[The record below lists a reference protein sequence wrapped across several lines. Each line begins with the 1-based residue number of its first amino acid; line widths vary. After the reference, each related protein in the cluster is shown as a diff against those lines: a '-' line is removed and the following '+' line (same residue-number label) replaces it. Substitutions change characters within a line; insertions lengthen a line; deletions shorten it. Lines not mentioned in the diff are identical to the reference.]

1 MGVIMVATIHLMHGF
16 IGFGKSKISK
26 ELAHELPAVI
36 LNNDDFMAKLYGKNP
51 SKEVFRD
58 YYNRIDG
65 LIWELAES
73 IIRAGTDVII
83 DYGFWTRQSRADA
96 YARAKKITENV
107 VFHNILCD
115 MDTARQSV
123 VERNKR
129 HPDALFVDEA
139 TFDLFKPQFEPMSDD
154 EGYPIINHDNN
165 IKEWKYA
172 AYIFPVRKVNGCIQV
187 AMAVYKSGWHGL
199 IGGRLDGNETP
210 REAMCR
216 EVCEELGKTALVIT
230 DGAIVVP
237 QSHKVRVRDVLFRR
251 AKNEEH
257 TYFISMVPA
266 DIELV
271 FCEKD
276 NEGFDVKWIDLKLL
290 GDKDTIVIDDMR
302 EYFVSTIIPFIESQ
316 FK

>member
-1 MGVIMVATIHLMHGF
+1 MSATIHLIHGF

-26 ELAHELPAVI
+26 DLAHELPAVV

-51 SKEVFRD
+51 PADVFRD

-65 LIWELAES
+65 LIWDLAEN
-73 IIRAGTDVII
+73 IIRAGVDVII

-96 YARAKKITENV
+96 YARAKKITEKV
-107 VFHNILCD
+107 IFHNIQCN

-123 VERNKR
+123 IERAKR
-129 HPDALFVDEA
+129 HPDALFVDGA
-139 TFDLFKPQFEPMSDD
+139 MFDLYRPQFEAMSDD

-172 AYIFPVRKVNGCIQV
+172 AYILPVREIDGRLQV

-199 IGGRLDGNETP
+199 IGGRLDGDETP
-210 REAMCR
+210 RQAMCR
-216 EVCEELGKTALVIT
+216 EVCEELGKDAMYIT
-230 DGAIVVP
+230 DGAIAVP
-237 QSHKVRVRDVLFRR
+237 NAHKIRVRDVLFRR

-257 TYFISMVPA
+257 TYFVSLVPA
-266 DIELV
+266 DTELV

-276 NEGFDVKWIDLKLL
+276 NDGFDVKWIDLELL
-290 GDKDTIVIDDMR
+290 GDKNTIVIDYMR
-302 EYFVSTIIPFIESQ
+302 EYFISVIIPFIKSQ
-316 FK
+316 FS